1 MIRVQCAEHALCAIE
16 GIHAGGLPIV
26 EITLTIPGAIE
37 LTRKVHARFGGE
49 LLVGAGTVLDE
60 QSCQAAVDAG
70 AEFIVSPIFDP
81 GVMAVA
87 REAGKAVIPGA
98 LTPTEI
104 FHAWRSGA
112 DAVKVFPCGALGGAS
127 YIRALKGPFPEL
139 PLIVTGGVRPENTA
153 DFLKAGAIAVGA
165 GETILPAAALQ
176 AGDRATIATNTQ
188 TYVNAVYSYR
198 SAASA
203 YR

>member
-16 GIHAGGLPIV
+16 GIHGGGLPIV

-37 LTRKVHARFGGE
+37 LIRKVHARFGGE

-112 DAVKVFPCGALGGAS
+112 HAVKVFPCGALGGAS